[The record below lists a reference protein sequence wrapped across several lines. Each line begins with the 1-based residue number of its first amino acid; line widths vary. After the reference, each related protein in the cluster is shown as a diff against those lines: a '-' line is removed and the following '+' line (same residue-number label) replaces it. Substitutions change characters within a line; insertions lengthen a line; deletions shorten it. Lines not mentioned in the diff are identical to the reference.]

1 MSKKVIIFLIV
12 FMAIVMIGL
21 ILVQTNTINKT
32 YEIREEQFD
41 QTVNRTL
48 KRVIDKMERD
58 ETVDIVNGTFKSSS
72 SSEDLLK
79 LSKKDKNIVYS
90 NQINFSFNYS
100 QKIATLEYH
109 KRIVSGSYSPPE
121 NERGKPG
128 EFPSA
133 FDMFHDHDNY
143 IQQQYEKRLDERA
156 DMYRIIQKQF
166 NFSQL
171 PIGERIDQK
180 KLERSLKTE
189 LYNSGITLIF
199 KYAVKSYT
207 NGEEKFIFGSNKYNP
222 QNQKEYRDIL
232 FPRDLSGPNP
242 NYLRI
247 YYPNRDKYLMK
258 ATGLMVIP
266 IFILT
271 GLLIAIFIYTILII
285 LKQKKLSSIKN
296 DFINNM
302 THELKTPLATISLAS
317 QMLHDNSIAMT
328 PEATKNAAGI
338 IMKES
343 KRLSFQVEKVLQM
356 AVFNEGR
363 LRLKFKEFH
372 LNDVITNIVVNF
384 DLRVTSEGGKLS
396 TNLEAENDLV
406 KGDELHITNVIYN
419 LLDNALKYRNGIPE
433 ISIKTEN
440 KKDYFLLSVK
450 DKGIG
455 IPKEHIDQ
463 IFERFFRVPTGNV
476 HDVKGFG
483 LGLSYVKKIIDIHH
497 GKIKVDSTVNKGTI
511 FVIYL
516 PLINSKENGNKS

>member
-12 FMAIVMIGL
+12 FMAVVMIGL

-48 KRVIDKMERD
+48 KRVIDNMERD
-58 ETVDIVNGTFKSSS
+58 ETFDIVNGIFRSSS
-72 SSEDLLK
+72 SSEDMLK
-79 LSKKDKNIVYS
+79 LSKKDKNILYS
-90 NQINFSFNYS
+90 NHVNFSFNYS
-100 QKIATLEYH
+100 QNSAILEYH
-109 KRIVSGSYSPPE
+109 KKIKSDSYSPIE

-171 PIGERIDQK
+171 PIGERINPK
-180 KLERSLKTE
+180 KLERSIKAE
-189 LYNSGITLIF
+189 LYNSGITLNF

-207 NGEEKFIFGSNKYNP
+207 NGEEKFIFGDKNYHP

-232 FPRDLSGPNP
+232 FPRDVAGPNP

-247 YYPNRDKYLMK
+247 YFPNRDKYLMK
-258 ATGLMVIP
+258 ATGLMIIP

-271 GLLIAIFIYTILII
+271 GLLIAIFIYTIGII
-285 LKQKKLSSIKN
+285 FKQKKLSSIKN

-302 THELKTPLATISLAS
+302 THELKTPIATISLAS

-328 PEATKNAAGI
+328 PESTKHAAGI

-343 KRLSFQVEKVLQM
+343 QRLSFQVEKVLQM

-363 LRLKFKEFH
+363 LKLKFKEFH
-372 LNDVITNIVVNF
+372 INDVIENVVVNF
-384 DLRVTSEGGKLS
+384 DLRVTSKGGKLS
-396 TNLEAENDLV
+396 KDLEAANDLI

-433 ISIKTEN
+433 ILIKTEN
-440 KKDYFLLSVK
+440 KKDNFILSVK

-455 IPKEHIDQ
+455 IPKEHLDQ

-497 GKIKVDSTVNKGTI
+497 GKIKVESTINKGTT

-516 PLINSKENGNKS
+516 PLTNSKKNGNKS